1 MKRFIALLI
10 SMIAACV
17 ISAQVST
24 QNYIRNRKMLN
35 NVGSSY
41 LDDINYF
48 DGLGRQFQSV
58 NKTVQNNVAKQ
69 RLATLQEYD
78 YYGRKT
84 NSWLPIPVMI
94 DYVETGTF
102 KNTAQGSSGY
112 DDSYQIGRA
121 HV

>member
-48 DGLGRQFQSV
+48 DGWQNSV
-58 NKTVQNNVAKQ
+58 WQHFRSMIIMVVKQ
-69 RLATLQEYD
+69 
-78 YYGRKT
+78 
-84 NSWLPIPVMI
+84 IP
-94 DYVETGTF
+94 GF
-102 KNTAQGSSGY
+102 RSPL
-112 DDSYQIGRA
+112 
-121 HV
+121 